1 MDVRDIDMG
10 LSTDFVPRNIADQIN
25 VALTDRP
32 VVLLNGA
39 RQTGKSTL
47 VQRICQHREIRYFT
61 FDDITVLSAAKN
73 DPEGFLSGI
82 EGPVALDEVQR
93 VPEIFPAIKAKV
105 DRNRTPGR
113 FLLTGSANVMS
124 LPRLAD
130 YLVGRMEI
138 ISLHP
143 FSAGEKAGKK
153 EQFIDSL
160 FSPKLPSYDDADFDR
175 PHFFDHAL
183 MGGYPEVLQM
193 ASANRRAAWFQ
204 AYISTLLQRDV
215 KDLSSIEGLS
225 EMPRLLSLLA
235 ARSSHMLNMSEISRS
250 LGIAQMTLKRYFS
263 LLQAVFIAA
272 LLPAWSGNIGKRLIK
287 APKLFLNDT
296 GLLGF
301 LSGLTADRIRENPD
315 LSGPLVENFVM
326 QELSKQRGWSDI
338 YVNLFYYRTA
348 AGKEVDFVIESLDGA
363 LVGIEVKSAST
374 IRPVDLKGLHDLAH
388 GVGSRFLRGVI
399 LYLGT
404 KTIPF
409 AENIHALPVSSL
421 WM

>member
-1 MDVRDIDMG
+1 
-10 LSTDFVPRNIADQIN
+10 
-25 VALTDRP
+25 
-32 VVLLNGA
+32 
-39 RQTGKSTL
+39 
-47 VQRICQHREIRYFT
+47 
-61 FDDITVLSAAKN
+61 
-73 DPEGFLSGI
+73 
-82 EGPVALDEVQR
+82 
-93 VPEIFPAIKAKV
+93 
-105 DRNRTPGR
+105 
-113 FLLTGSANVMS
+113 
-124 LPRLAD
+124 
-130 YLVGRMEI
+130 
-138 ISLHP
+138 
-143 FSAGEKAGKK
+143 
-153 EQFIDSL
+153 
-160 FSPKLPSYDDADFDR
+160 
-175 PHFFDHAL
+175 
-183 MGGYPEVLQM
+183 
-193 ASANRRAAWFQ
+193 
-204 AYISTLLQRDV
+204 
-215 KDLSSIEGLS
+215 
-225 EMPRLLSLLA
+225 
-235 ARSSHMLNMSEISRS
+235 MSEISRS

-374 IRPVDLKGLHDLAH
+374 IRPVDLKGLHDLAQ

-409 AENIHALPVSSL
+409 AENIHALPISSL